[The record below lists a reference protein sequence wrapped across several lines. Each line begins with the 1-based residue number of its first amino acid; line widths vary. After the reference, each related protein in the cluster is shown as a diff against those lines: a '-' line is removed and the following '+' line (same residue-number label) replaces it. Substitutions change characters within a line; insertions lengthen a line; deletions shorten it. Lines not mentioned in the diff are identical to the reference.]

1 MELTWIEEGRDEEQ
15 EGTGNENDSWI
26 DEGRLCGGGKGKD
39 EVESG
44 IEDEDNW
51 GIGMEDEEE
60 TEDDWGIGMED
71 EEEKED
77 DWGIGME
84 DEEEIEGYTAG
95 ITGWEEAEEEGRMV
109 VDGGGIRLLLNKEEP
124 LDGIVAVG
132 GGGGGGGEIFW
143 VKCTCNSEEGKGG
156 CWGETRGSIGFDE
169 VGMSVDDTGGFSLV
183 SVSKGWWICWQEPTC
198 I

>member
-15 EGTGNENDSWI
+15 EGTGNEDDSWI

-44 IEDEDNW
+44 IED
-51 GIGMEDEEE
+51 
-60 TEDDWGIGMED
+60 EDDWGIGMED

-84 DEEEIEGYTAG
+84 DEEEIEDDWGIGMEDEEEKEGYTAD

-132 GGGGGGGEIFW
+132 GGGGGGEIFW
-143 VKCTCNSEEGKGG
+143 VKCTCNSEEGKRG

>member
-15 EGTGNENDSWI
+15 EGTGNEYDSWI
-26 DEGRLCGGGKGKD
+26 DEWRLCGGGKGKD

-44 IEDEDNW
+44 IED
-51 GIGMEDEEE
+51 
-60 TEDDWGIGMED
+60 
-71 EEEKED
+71 ED

-132 GGGGGGGEIFW
+132 GGGGGGEIIW
-143 VKCTCNSEEGKGG
+143 VKCTCNSEEGKRG

-169 VGMSVDDTGGFSLV
+169 VGMSVDDIGGFSLV